1 MQIFLGG
8 IDHESH
14 RVQITQY
21 LDGDRGWVLK
31 TTSKSRPFL
40 TLDIDLS
47 AAKKAKN
54 GYPRYVKD

>member
-47 AAKKAKN
+47 AAKKA
-54 GYPRYVKD
+54 